1 VAAKFVKHRSDE
13 QLNSLFYLLPVP
25 SLDLI
30 DVVKKDYGIEGG
42 KMYLRKIVS
51 TIVVL

>member
-1 VAAKFVKHRSDE
+1 MNNCTHYFTLSCILSV
-13 QLNSLFYLLPVP
+13 
-25 SLDLI
+25 DLI

-51 TIVVL
+51 VQS